1 MEELDKIVQRM
12 IDAGESEENIKIV
25 IENYKPEETVKTEPA
40 KKSDSVDVDPAVESK
55 NDTGSISTDGSLE
68 SQYIN
73 SFNKAE
79 FSQAQLDEFSL
90 LMEEVVKGVE
100 NVPKREK
107 TTTEKIVGPI
117 LDVGFRFMAA
127 GFNIPTQLESAW
139 EGTKAAAID
148 WVSTVAG
155 GDAAD
160 FLTGEKDFGKAIAF
174 IDPLTDSEIT
184 FNSDPERWKEL
195 NTLNSKQGVDIKS
208 TYSGTETEIGTSAE
222 NYIIDTF
229 RNIKKL
235 NEEILETGSIVKGF
249 KEGDIPEILGGIF
262 NAVGSLVSTAAP
274 AALTR
279 GASLFPQ
286 VAAPMYVD
294 FNVTKA
300 ETLYP
305 DSEDP
310 ISELVKKGETQM
322 DVPLAL
328 GVVATGLEYIGLKG
342 ISKQIAGATGKL
354 SPLVSLALT
363 QNKEGLTEVFQ
374 LGTEKINTS
383 IAAGKSVTDAVVDGL
398 KVMASEDGLESYA
411 QGVIGSGIVSAP
423 SAINKAING
432 EKQSVSFINKTI
444 NNIVALQSQRSLNK
458 NKSFREAID
467 IEIRELETSLK
478 NHFIENNNISRS
490 FDENQRKEIISLV
503 EDKDKNQLRLE
514 ELKKSF
520 DFNNLTA
527 RQYGTAKSNY

>member
-40 KKSDSVDVDPAVESK
+40 KKSDSVDVDPAIESK

-117 LDVGFRFMAA
+117 LDVGFRFIAA

-139 EGTKAAAID
+139 EGTKAAAVD

-155 GDAAD
+155 EDAAD
-160 FLTGEKDFGKAIAF
+160 FLTGEKDFSKAIAF
-174 IDPLTDSEIT
+174 IDPLTNSEIT

-222 NYIIDTF
+222 NYIIDKF

-383 IAAGKSVTDAVVDGL
+383 IAAGKSVIDAVVDGL

-444 NNIVALQSQRSLNK
+444 YLI
-458 NKSFREAID
+458 
-467 IEIRELETSLK
+467 
-478 NHFIENNNISRS
+478 
-490 FDENQRKEIISLV
+490 
-503 EDKDKNQLRLE
+503 
-514 ELKKSF
+514 
-520 DFNNLTA
+520 
-527 RQYGTAKSNY
+527 